1 MTDEL
6 NKISASVEQKGPIDL
21 ETFKSFTKF
30 HQAIVYRTFNVQMK
44 LRNTILGDEFWEV
57 LSKRR
62 VKLSQGRSY
71 MHINLIMTLV
81 SRFSS
86 PCDYVSSNIAISAM
100 PALVGAA
107 V

>member
-81 SRFSS
+81 SAYCAFRVRECGNVWGLQHRS
-86 PCDYVSSNIAISAM
+86 
-100 PALVGAA
+100 
-107 V
+107 